1 MDPVLVTVGLKGA
14 GMLLAIAGGIFV
26 ARCGFHLYKNGVGAG
41 PGDIAVEIGK
51 LKVKARSAGAIVMST
66 AFVWAWIGSTLS
78 PNLDSHGNEIRV
90 YSFATPEG
98 SLNMQV
104 LAAKAPREDVAG
116 DPLLLK
122 GLFARA
128 IADAKKSRATG
139 IVQINGMPA
148 SVDLSSVDV
157 TQNPAGK
164 LTLATRVQSPKETAV
179 VLLEPKVE
187 AGKVLFYPK
196 GAEKFGKTQ

>member
-14 GMLLAIAGGIFV
+14 GMLLAIVGGIFV

-41 PGDIAVEIGK
+41 PGDIAVEIGN

-78 PNLDSHGNEIRV
+78 PNLDSRGNEIRV
-90 YSFATPEG
+90 YSFATPDG
-98 SLNMQV
+98 RLNMQV

-122 GLFARA
+122 GLFAHA
-128 IADAKKSRATG
+128 IADAKKSRPTG

-157 TQNPAGK
+157 TQNSAGK
-164 LTLATRVQSPKETAV
+164 LTLATRVQSPTETAV
-179 VLLEPKVE
+179 VLLEPKIE

-196 GAEKFGKTQ
+196 GAENFGKSP